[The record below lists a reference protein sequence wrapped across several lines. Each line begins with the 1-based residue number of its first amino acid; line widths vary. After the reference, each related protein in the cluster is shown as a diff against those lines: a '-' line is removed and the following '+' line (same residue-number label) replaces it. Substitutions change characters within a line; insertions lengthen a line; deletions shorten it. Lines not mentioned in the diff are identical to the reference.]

1 MKYERKIIM
10 RIVNSLNQ
18 TNKCPNCGSQFPV
31 LTMNEFGR
39 PLKRCLNCNEEIY
52 ENETTCDEETVVVGK
67 APDDVD
73 DSLMNLEYEISS
85 LTRLATNKDELE
97 QLERIR
103 DIFDELVSVIRR
115 IK

>member
-1 MKYERKIIM
+1 M
-10 RIVNSLNQ
+10 RIVNSLDHINE
-18 TNKCPNCGSQFPV
+18 CPNCTSGRLISA
-31 LTMNEFGR
+31 TNEFGR
-39 PLKRCLNCNEEIY
+39 PFKLCPVCTEEIY

-85 LTRLATNKDELE
+85 LTRLARTADELE

-103 DIFDELVSVIRR
+103 DIFDELISVIRR

>member
-1 MKYERKIIM
+1 M

-18 TNKCPNCGSQFPV
+18 TNKCPNCTIGRLIS
-31 LTMNEFGR
+31 TTNEFGR
-39 PLKRCLNCNEEIY
+39 PFKQCVVCTEQIY

-73 DSLMNLEYEISS
+73 DSLMDIEYEVAN
-85 LTRLATNKDELE
+85 LPRLAHTADELE

>member
-1 MKYERKIIM
+1 M
-10 RIVNSLNQ
+10 RIVPNLDNV
-18 TNKCPNCGSQFPV
+18 TECPNCTSRH
-31 LTMNEFGR
+31 LISTTNEFGR
-39 PLKRCLNCNEEIY
+39 PFKQCTFCTEEIY

-85 LTRLATNKDELE
+85 LTRLAHTADELE
-97 QLERIR
+97 QLEKIR
-103 DIFDELVSVIRR
+103 DIFDEFISVIRR

>member
-1 MKYERKIIM
+1 M
-10 RIVNSLNQ
+10 RIVPNL
-18 TNKCPNCGSQFPV
+18 KEVYECPNCGKKGYF
-31 LTMNEFGR
+31 LHNHTNDMGR
-39 PLKRCLNCNEEIY
+39 EYLFCASCHEEIY

-85 LTRLATNKDELE
+85 LTRLARTADELE

-103 DIFDELVSVIRR
+103 DIFDELISVIRR